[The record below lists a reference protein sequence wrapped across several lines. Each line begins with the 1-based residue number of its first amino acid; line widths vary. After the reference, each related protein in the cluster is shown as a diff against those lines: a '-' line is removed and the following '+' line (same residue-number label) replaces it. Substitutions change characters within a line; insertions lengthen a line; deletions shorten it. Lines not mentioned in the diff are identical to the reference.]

1 MRPHQLHL
9 QIDFHFDTHVRQI
22 KRYVLCIF
30 FSVLFCFSSSTLRR
44 PKHIHTHTVSIDSN
58 LFCFMPFYGMYIF
71 LMALHIKFAQ
81 SAHRI
86 GQRYRTLNEA
96 LKQSLTH
103 GKHTANFAFFFSFY
117 FYYSL
122 AVFFSLALLPLTLL
136 LLVLFV
142 RHMNQR
148 LIFFQSFFFL
158 LISYCNRFHCI
169 ALSIDAKHWHSIQT
183 KFYCSNKSR

>member
-1 MRPHQLHL
+1 M
-9 QIDFHFDTHVRQI
+9 HFASTNTNTHA
-22 KRYVLCIF
+22 
-30 FSVLFCFSSSTLRR
+30 
-44 PKHIHTHTVSIDSN
+44 HTVSIDNN

-103 GKHTANFAFFFSFY
+103 GKHTTNFAFFSLFSIR
-117 FYYSL
+117 SRI
-122 AVFFSLALLPLTLL
+122 FFSLLPLTLL

-142 RHMNQR
+142 RRMNQR
-148 LIFFQSFFFL
+148 LIFFQSFFFLLLLL